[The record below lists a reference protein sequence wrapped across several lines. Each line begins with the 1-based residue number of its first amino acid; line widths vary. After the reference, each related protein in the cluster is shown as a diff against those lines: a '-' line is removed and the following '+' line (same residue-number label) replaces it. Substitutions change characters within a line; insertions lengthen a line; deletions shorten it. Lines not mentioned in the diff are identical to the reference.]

1 MNQQLFINGQAKF
14 PVSTEA
20 LDFIQ
25 QQILLTA
32 RLASIAGTNVIIT
45 PATTTADGL
54 VVINGELLPLLA
66 GTAKQYIQIIETKQ
80 SIVAGTQTFTDV
92 RIIRYAQY
100 ANSGT
105 PVSQFTTLDTIV
117 RLMQRITAIEGTY
130 MTETAIRTLVSAV
143 QTNLNTTNSN
153 LTSLTSRVQT
163 IENNYKTAAQITELL
178 NANAQHH
185 LPKGSI
191 IDWYGTA
198 DCDHIPYGFVPCG
211 CFFAGLA
218 SQFASDGAGTREI
231 AKWKAK
237 YSGIQIGSYPIN
249 NASIIGIRIYSCN
262 SQTVPNLTDRFI
274 VQAGGSYTLGNTG
287 GDKEVT
293 LTKEQMPQHIHGRGT
308 WNSQG
313 GFKVVDQ
320 AQGITKAGAFSEK
333 NRENTSIK
341 ASGSSD
347 NWRVT
352 VEYDWA
358 QGLTGSLGTAGGS
371 QPHENR
377 PPYFALY
384 KLIKVI

>member
-25 QQILLTA
+25 NQIFLTA
-32 RLASIAGTNVIIT
+32 RLCSLAGQNVIIT
-45 PATTTADGL
+45 PATATTDGL

-66 GTAKQYIQIIETKQ
+66 GTAKQYIQIVETKQ

-92 RIIRYAQY
+92 RIIRHAQY

-105 PVSQFTTLDTIV
+105 PVSQFTTIDNIV
-117 RLMQRITAIEGTY
+117 RLMQRISAVEGTY
-130 MTETAIRTLVSAV
+130 MTETDIRSLVQSVRTAL
-143 QTNLNTTNSN
+143 TTTNSN
-153 LTSLTSRVQT
+153 LSSLTTRVQT
-163 IENNYKTAAQITELL
+163 VENNYKTAAEITELL

-198 DCDHIPYGFVPCG
+198 DFNHIPYGYAPCG
-211 CFFAGLA
+211 CFFAGSA
-218 SQFASDGAGTREI
+218 SQFSPDGAGTQEI
-231 AKWKAK
+231 AKWKSR
-237 YSGIQIGSYPIN
+237 YSNIQIATLAINGGSK
-249 NASIIGIRIYSCN
+249 IGIRIYSCN
-262 SQTVPNLTDRFI
+262 SQTVPDLTDRFI
-274 VQAGGSYTLGNTG
+274 VQAGGNYSLGNTG
-287 GDKEVT
+287 GDNEIT
-293 LTKEQMPQHIHGRGT
+293 LTTQQMPQHIHGRGT
-308 WNSQG
+308 WNSKG

-320 AQGITKAGAFSEK
+320 AGGITQTGAFVLK
-333 NRENTSIK
+333 NREDSDLK
-341 ASGSSD
+341 SGGATD

-352 VEYDWA
+352 VDYDWA
-358 QGLTGSLGTAGGS
+358 RALTGSLGTAGGS